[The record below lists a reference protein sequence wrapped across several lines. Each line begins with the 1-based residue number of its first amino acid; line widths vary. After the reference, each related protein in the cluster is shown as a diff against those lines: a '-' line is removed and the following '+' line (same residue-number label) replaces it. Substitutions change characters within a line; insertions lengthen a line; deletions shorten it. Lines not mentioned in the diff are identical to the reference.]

1 MTTFNLV
8 IASPEGNL
16 FNDEAVDISL
26 RGIEGDLAI
35 MAKHVP
41 FTTSVKEC
49 DVYVTLPDE
58 SEKIGHTK
66 GGLLIVSEDKV
77 SLMSGSFI
85 WGKYE

>member
-8 IASPEGNL
+8 IASPDGNL

-26 RGIEGDLAI
+26 RGIEGDLAV
-35 MAKHVP
+35 MAGHVP
-41 FTTSVKEC
+41 FATSVKKC

-66 GGLLIVSEDKV
+66 GGLLTVSEEKV
-77 SLMSGSFI
+77 SLLSGSFK
-85 WGKYE
+85 WEKYE